1 MRVWYS
7 DDNIIE
13 DDQWRACLRHSMT
26 ITRSPESFTPEYYN
40 EACRNLHDTGH
51 LRDIDF
57 QERMEEKIKDST
69 KNNPISKL
77 YLKYLTHVNDT

>member
-1 MRVWYS
+1 MF
-7 DDNIIE
+7 
-13 DDQWRACLRHSMT
+13 
-26 ITRSPESFTPEYYN
+26 P
-40 EACRNLHDTGH
+40 TGH

-57 QERMEEKIKDST
+57 RERMEEKIKDSSP